1 MAEIRVEPKKKTP
14 IWPWI
19 IGILI
24 LLGLIWLLVE
34 AFSDDNEYED
44 IREEQLEEAEVEDEV
59 GSLNADDE
67 QTLVLNIYQTQKEAE
82 EKLMG
87 AA

>member
-44 IREEQLEEAEVEDEV
+44 IREEQLEEAEVEDGV